1 MSTKKS
7 PIAVLPRPSVV
18 AAAKLTPPAF
28 RESQV
33 PRTELMNLIARNAG
47 SKLILVHSAAGFG
60 KTALM
65 AQMLHRFQKDGTHTV
80 WLTLD
85 ASDNDLSRFLT
96 SLNAAVTLSFPAAKV
111 EGKLNDVVE
120 RLTRETS
127 PFTLFLD
134 DFELILD
141 SSVLTIVQSLIEG
154 LQPGGRLII
163 SSRGLPRL
171 PVSRLRA
178 RGQMLELDTDSLRFS
193 LEEANE
199 LFRRQ
204 LGAGA
209 RGSFTRRLH
218 QDTEGWVTALWL
230 ASRSL
235 PGPQEQE
242 SYLTGQSSGSS
253 RAIADYLADDVFSQ
267 QPEVIKDFLLRCS
280 ILRHLEIPL
289 CQALVPK
296 GDAAFMLEQLENQ
309 NLFLVALPGPTPA
322 WRFHRLFSQFLQNR
336 LLRERPAD
344 IDRLHL
350 LASAWYE
357 SVGRPVPAVDHA
369 IDAGDF
375 PVALDLLTTHSQHLL
390 EEGRMRLLA
399 QWFDAIPSSAIA
411 TYPVLQAVAVWAT
424 LFTSGPVQASER
436 LERSSC
442 LDSTDVEL
450 QAHVNALRPLLL
462 TMRDRYDE
470 AIALGSDCLAKLPTC
485 NAYADGV
492 LRNAMAHAF
501 TVVGEI
507 ARAKKLVDEARQH
520 TGDTNFNR
528 MYAESI
534 DGMIDFQA
542 GRLRMATA
550 HFKDSLKATRA
561 QNSNFSSGNAWA
573 GILYAGVLYEA
584 NELETAERLVDLH
597 LPTACATGLPGH
609 IGAGYLI
616 QARIA
621 FSKGEFDRSF
631 EALTEMEYMAHHR
644 QLPRIVANAK
654 LERSRL
660 LLLQGDAQASREEL
674 DRVDSDALQERLS
687 RQRLA
692 ANEVYYPALARVC
705 WTLHFGDSQSVLI
718 WLEREIAT
726 TLEQNRHRRALRLQA
741 LYSLA
746 LQRSGDPKEAAKVMS
761 NALRLAAQEGFIRS
775 IADEGPEVGRIIQR
789 LHSLQLEMPANR
801 SDPAR
806 LQYMEKLLRAFGPL
820 PRESLQPAQST
831 ALVEALTRKEI
842 QILQLVAEGYSN
854 ARLSDKLS
862 ASDSTIRTHLR
873 NINSKLGAGSRAEAV
888 VIGRQFGVI
897 R

>member
-1 MSTKKS
+1 MSYKKTS
-7 PIAVLPRPSVV
+7 PATPPRSSVV
-18 AAAKLTPPAF
+18 AAAKLTPPAIQT
-28 RESQV
+28 SQV
-33 PRTELMNLIARNAG
+33 SRTELLNLVGRNSGA
-47 SKLILVHSAAGFG
+47 KLIMVHSAAGFG
-60 KTALM
+60 KTTLM
-65 AQMLHRFQKDGTHTV
+65 AQMLHRFRSEGVRTA

-85 ASDNDLSRFLT
+85 ASDNDSSRFLS
-96 SLNAAVTLSFPAAKV
+96 SLSAAVELPLLDSKADWKP
-111 EGKLNDVVE
+111 NDVVE
-120 RLTRETS
+120 RLARETA
-127 PFTLFLD
+127 PFTLFFD
-134 DFELILD
+134 DFEAIVD
-141 SSVLTIVQSLIEG
+141 TSVLTVVQSLIEG
-154 LQPGGRLII
+154 LQQGSRII
-163 SSRGLPRL
+163 IGSRGLPAL

-178 RGQMLELDTDSLRFS
+178 RGQMLEIDTESLRFS
-193 LEEANE
+193 LDEAND
-199 LFRRQ
+199 LFRKQ
-204 LGAGA
+204 LGNSA
-209 RGSFTRRLH
+209 RESFIRRVH

-242 SYLTGQSSGSS
+242 TYLTENFSGSS

-267 QPEVIKDFLLRCS
+267 QPAVIKDFLLRCS

-289 CQALVPK
+289 CQALMPNS
-296 GDAAFMLEQLENQ
+296 DSAFILEQLETQ

-322 WRFHRLFSQFLQNR
+322 WRFHRLFARFLQNR
-336 LLRERPAD
+336 LLRERPQD
-344 IDRLHL
+344 IERLHL

-369 IDAGDF
+369 IDAGDY
-375 PVALDLLTTHSQHLL
+375 PVALELLTVHAQRLL

-399 QWFDAIPSSAIA
+399 QWFDAIPKSAIKEH
-411 TYPVLQAVAVWAT
+411 PVLQAVAVWAT
-424 LFTSGPVQASER
+424 LFTGGPVQASER
-436 LERSSC
+436 LESSSC
-442 LDSTDVEL
+442 LESKNVEV

-462 TMRDRYDE
+462 TMRDQYDE
-470 AIALGSDCLAKLPTC
+470 AIVLGSECLAKLPSC
-485 NAYADGV
+485 NPYADGV

-507 ARAKKLVDEARQH
+507 GRAKKLVDEARQH

-542 GRLRMATA
+542 GRLRMATS
-550 HFKDSLKATRA
+550 HFRDSLNATRA
-561 QNSNFSSGNAWA
+561 QSNNFASGNAWA
-573 GILYAGVLYEA
+573 GILYAGALYEA

-616 QARIA
+616 RARIA
-621 FSKGEFDRSF
+621 FSKGEFDKSF

-654 LERSRL
+654 MERSRL
-660 LLLQGDAQASREEL
+660 LLLQGDAQASKEEL
-674 DRVDSDALQERLS
+674 DRVGSEELQERLS

-705 WTLHFGDSQSVLI
+705 WTLHFGDSHAVI
-718 WLEREIAT
+718 AWLEQELAT

-746 LQRSGDPKEAAKVMS
+746 LQRSGNPKEAAKVMS
-761 NALRLAAQEGFIRS
+761 TALRLAAQEGFIRS

-789 LHSLQLEMPANR
+789 LYSLQLEMPANR

-806 LQYMEKLLRAFGPL
+806 LQFMEKLLKAFGQL
-820 PRESLQPAQST
+820 PQESSQPDQRSS
-831 ALVEALTRKEI
+831 LVEALTRKEI

-854 ARLSDKLS
+854 ARLAEQLT